1 VLAGICLGGPV
12 STGLREYALMFYG
25 GRYQALGDVL
35 YPPAAPAAGTGPS
48 SLA

>member
-35 YPPAAPAAGTGPS
+35 YPPAAPAASGS
-48 SLA
+48 